1 MKHAALLAIWR
12 CMSMQTA
19 NKHTRYAPR
28 QGQYGFRAVIH
39 LAPVRKGQQLKCC
52 DFYAILK
59 LTEDELSFVKY
70 EFERKFES

>member
-1 MKHAALLAIWR
+1 MVAGRSYILPL
-12 CMSMQTA
+12 SE
-19 NKHTRYAPR
+19 
-28 QGQYGFRAVIH
+28 
-39 LAPVRKGQQLKCC
+39 KGQQSKCC